1 MLIDSLKGKSLKQ
14 LPADIQKGSI
24 ITAAEAQSPKE
35 LADRLDKV
43 KKDLQRASAGT
54 VLLLAVK
61 I

>member
-1 MLIDSLKGKSLKQ
+1 MLIDSLKGMPLKQ

-35 LADRLDKV
+35 LADRLDRV
-43 KKDLQRASAGT
+43 KKDLQRAGAGT

>member
-35 LADRLDKV
+35 LADRLDRV
-43 KKDLQRASAGT
+43 KKDLQRAGAGT